1 MSFVKITVCDQCRQE
16 LRGSMEEEVITVQ
29 YGSRIAF
36 GREVAAKRLETKE
49 TLHFCSLDCLF
60 ERIRAEAKRE

>member
-1 MSFVKITVCDQCRQE
+1 
-16 LRGSMEEEVITVQ
+16 MEEEVITVQ